1 LVDSFAALGGRVTG
15 VHFWTADLA
24 AKRLEI
30 LREIMPKLRRVVTFY
45 NPHIPAVDS
54 ALADAQDAA
63 RKLGIDITAQQVT
76 SAEEVRDR
84 LRTLSSAG
92 AEAYLFV
99 SDPLVIGHTASIIET
114 ANTLGLPTMML
125 DAGQVRAGA
134 LVSYGPDFRE
144 YGRRPASYVARILAG
159 TVPRDL
165 PVESVH
171 QQALTIN
178 LTPPMRSVSTFRLCS

>member
-1 LVDSFAALGGRVTG
+1 
-15 VHFWTADLA
+15 
-24 AKRLEI
+24 
-30 LREIMPKLRRVVTFY
+30 
-45 NPHIPAVDS
+45 
-54 ALADAQDAA
+54 LADAQDAA

-178 LTPPMRSVSTFRLCS
+178 LTPPRRSVSTFRLCS